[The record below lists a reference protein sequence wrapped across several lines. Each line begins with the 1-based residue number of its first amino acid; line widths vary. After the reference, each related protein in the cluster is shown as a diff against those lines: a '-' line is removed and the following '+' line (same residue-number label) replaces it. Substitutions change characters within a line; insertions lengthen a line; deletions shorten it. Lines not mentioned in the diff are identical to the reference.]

1 MSVKDFAK
9 NSLLI
14 KNFLAIN
21 KNNNFLSAPDVKIIH
36 RNCLE
41 NNLTTRQTT
50 LIYNYFVCHNN
61 KTKAIVSTYNCS
73 YNVAGKSANKYFT
86 NKLNDIIRKI
96 IFETVDEKYKKDNVF
111 INEIKEYIKKQIM
124 FLVQTEDND
133 RFIKMLSLYIKIN
146 KLSVANDSTVEE
158 IANIILEKLLQN

>member
-21 KNNNFLSAPDVKIIH
+21 KNNNFLSTPDVKIID

-61 KTKAIVSTYNCS
+61 KTKAIVNTYDCS
-73 YNVAGKSANKYFT
+73 YDVAGKSTHKYFT
-86 NKLNDIIRKI
+86 SKLNDIIRKI
-96 IFETVDEKYKKDNVF
+96 ILETIDEKYKKDNVF

-133 RFIKMLSLYIKIN
+133 RLVKMLSLYIKIN
-146 KLSVANDSTVEE
+146 KLNIANDSTVEK
-158 IANIILEKLLQN
+158 IANITLNKLKDD